1 MMNHQSIDSRDFIK
15 NCQQKLKI
23 DSKAFLVA
31 LQSNQLEDKSYMM
44 IINVDFNT
52 EFNEI
57 KDDLT
62 INWVNGRYMSN
73 IMLLKYGLIILGE
86 YV

>member
-31 LQSNQLEDKSYMM
+31 LQSNQLVDKSYVMM
-44 IINVDFNT
+44 INVDFNKAFK
-52 EFNEI
+52 EM

-62 INWVNGRYMSN
+62 ITWVNGRYIS
-73 IMLLKYGLIILGE
+73 KYNAS
-86 YV
+86 